1 MGAKMKKIKLLLM
14 CAVVA
19 TPSLFAIGAD
29 ASINVEEDTKFQRSF
44 GTSDEVTARLE
55 LPELG

>member
-1 MGAKMKKIKLLLM
+1 MKKIKLLLM

-19 TPSLFAIGAD
+19 TPSIFAIGAD
-29 ASINVEEDTKFQRSF
+29 ASINTDKDSEFQRTF
-44 GTSDEVTARLE
+44 ATSVEVTESLE